1 MLELL
6 STLTFTQILF
16 YLFLIFLGLKE
27 GLELIDY
34 FKKRNKKGYDKE
46 NETQNLINTVKQTDE
61 RMNKIADKIEG
72 VKGHFNE
79 KFEKQERILS
89 ILIDSDK
96 DDIRG
101 WIVEKH
107 HFYMAQG
114 WIDDFSMDCVEKR
127 YAHYKDEGGNSY
139 ISGLVHE
146 LRKLPKQPQ

>member
-6 STLTFTQILF
+6 STLTITQILF
-16 YLFLIFLGLKE
+16 YLFLIFLGIKE

-46 NETQNLINTVKQTDE
+46 NETQNLIDTVKQTDE

-114 WIDDFSMDCVEKR
+114 WIDDFSMDCIEKR

>member
-6 STLTFTQILF
+6 STLTITQILF
-16 YLFLIFLGLKE
+16 YLFLIFLGIKE

-114 WIDDFSMDCVEKR
+114 WIDDFSMDCIEKR

>member
-6 STLTFTQILF
+6 STLTITQILF
-16 YLFLIFLGLKE
+16 YLFLIFLGIKE

-46 NETQNLINTVKQTDE
+46 NETQNLINTVKRTDE

-107 HFYMAQG
+107 HFYIAQG
-114 WIDDFSMDCVEKR
+114 WIDDFSMDCIEKR